1 MDVGRS
7 LTFRKGFPAKSL
19 FNNKKGVWTDGNT

>member
-1 MDVGRS
+1 MDVGHS

-19 FNNKKGVWTDGNT
+19 FNNKKGV